1 MNKCKSYKVV
11 ILETSDV
18 HGTIFPID
26 YSDNTRKE
34 VGLSKIATLVKEERD
49 KKEDLIL
56 IDNGDMLQGT
66 PLIYHYAN
74 IDSKGINPLIKVM
87 NIMKYDAAV
96 VGNHEFN
103 YGKNFLNNAA
113 RDSNFRWISSNI
125 IDKDTRRPYLGRPY
139 IIKELENGI
148 KVGIIGSTTK
158 YIPNWEDSNN
168 IEGIDFLDVIFPL
181 KTFVSYL
188 KNVEKVD
195 LLVVSYHG
203 GYERNIK
210 TDESTSETGENQA
223 YEICENI
230 PEIDVLLTGHQHVF
244 INKKIING
252 VLTVSPGYQGKAL
265 VKVEVTLE
273 NSSGSWKVVDKDSIL
288 LDTEH
293 VKEDQN
299 ILNQVEDY
307 EKATQRWLDTP
318 IGIVEG
324 DMFINS
330 HLKTRLKDNA
340 FVEFINK
347 VQMKYA
353 KVDISATSL
362 FDNKA
367 KGFKGGITM
376 RNVVSNYIYPNTL
389 KVIRVKG
396 KDIKEALE
404 RSAAY
409 FQKGVK
415 DNTYSKDNNIDVRYK
430 NMKIQPYNYDM
441 WEGIDYKLDLS
452 KPLGKSVV
460 LLNYKNAKLDMN
472 KELDVVMNN
481 YRAGGGGDYDMFKDK
496 TVIREINID
505 MSELIADYIIK
516 KKVIKAEFD
525 GNWEV
530 IYPKDYFDDQL

>member
-1 MNKCKSYKVV
+1 MDKSKNYKVV

-18 HGTIFPID
+18 HGAIFPID

-34 VGLSKIATLVKEERD
+34 VGLSKIATLVKEERE

-87 NIMKYDAAV
+87 NIMNYDAAV
-96 VGNHEFN
+96 IGNHEFN
-103 YGKNFLNNAA
+103 YGKDFLNNAVE
-113 RDSNFRWISSNI
+113 DSKFPWLSSNI
-125 IDKDTRRPYLGRPY
+125 IDKDTRRPYFGRPY

-168 IEGIDFLDVIFPL
+168 IKGLDFLDVIFPL

-195 LLVVSYHG
+195 VLIVSYHG

-210 TDESTSETGENQA
+210 NDEVISETGENQA

-244 INKKIING
+244 INKKMING

-265 VKVEVTLE
+265 VKVEITLE
-273 NSSGSWKVVDKDSIL
+273 NSSGSWKVVDKDSKL
-288 LDTEH
+288 LDTEQ
-293 VKEDQN
+293 VKEDEN
-299 ILNQVEDY
+299 ILNQVKDY
-307 EKATQRWLDTP
+307 EKATQKWLDTP
-318 IGIVEG
+318 IGRVEG
-324 DMFINS
+324 DMFINN
-330 HLKTRLKDNA
+330 HLETRLKDNA

-367 KGFKGGITM
+367 KGFNDGITM

-389 KVIRVKG
+389 KVIRIKG
-396 KDIKEALE
+396 EDIKEALE

-415 DNTYSKDNNIDVRYK
+415 DNTYSKDNNIDSKYK

-452 KPLGKSVV
+452 KPLGERVV
-460 LLNYKNAKLDMN
+460 LLNYKNAKLDMD
-472 KELDVVMNN
+472 KEYDVVMNN

-496 TVIREINID
+496 PVIREINID

-516 KKVIKAEFD
+516 KNVIKAEFD

-530 IYPKDYFDDQL
+530 IYPKDYFDD